1 MILKDTGA
9 KMENM
14 IAEVFVGNSKE
25 SLSLKPNPDLAVNSV
40 AKEFGK
46 FIKFFVDTSEDVCV
60 VEVQRPS
67 LHVKT
72 PKKTLPFSA
81 SVQHVKN
88 VDMMMLCEECDMWR
102 LLYCKT
108 KLKKTQRT
116 SLESLLDNYSYTCG
130 SSLQDMELPE
140 PFSEVYVRNINCY
153 DPIEKLYYSAG
164 YTPICIYCAEEVEV
178 DVDSAFYPQCAH
190 CQKPKIKK

>member
-1 MILKDTGA
+1 
-9 KMENM
+9 
-14 IAEVFVGNSKE
+14 
-25 SLSLKPNPDLAVNSV
+25 
-40 AKEFGK
+40 
-46 FIKFFVDTSEDVCV
+46 
-60 VEVQRPS
+60 
-67 LHVKT
+67 
-72 PKKTLPFSA
+72 
-81 SVQHVKN
+81 
-88 VDMMMLCEECDMWR
+88 MWR